1 VILPFRAVMLVQMLY
16 TGSCV
21 YELVSARR
29 RGVDGAELRWPAR
42 FVALAIV
49 VHLAQLLRAMGFAT
63 QEFRNI
69 VPITAIAALEI
80 LAIIAC
86 REAILAP
93 RSPAKRPREPVACD
107 DSELLATIDAAMR
120 TNRLWSDAGLSLDGL
135 ASAVGS
141 TPHRVSGALN
151 ASRGGFF
158 EYVSSFRLEAA
169 RAALADPANDRYTI
183 DAIAENAGFRSRSSF
198 YAAFRKRFGITPS
211 ELRKA
216 RSLHDPS
223 APPASRRESGCPEAI
238 R

>member
-49 VHLAQLLRAMGFAT
+49 VHLAQLLRA
-63 QEFRNI
+63 I